1 MQNSQE
7 RAVYDDEIS
16 LVDLAATFIRRRRIF
31 YACFALVTLLGVVY
45 ALMQADKYEYV
56 TLLESAEKAG
66 NEFIEK
72 PAATVAIIENRWI
85 PAAASSYQAE
95 NEKLLP
101 FKLDASNPE
110 NTGLIRIVSEAS
122 VETADVV
129 KTIHSDLAQSVM
141 ERQQQ
146 LLETQRN
153 SLKNQLASIERVIQS
168 LQTSEGG
175 ENTATALAAAIQK
188 RAELESELEALQPA
202 SVIVT
207 ARQSTG
213 QRGISGVLIVGLACS
228 MGIMLGVFLAFFA
241 EFVWRVRQKLMQ
253 AKELSG

>member
-7 RAVYDDEIS
+7 RAVYADEIS

-45 ALMQADKYEYV
+45 ALIQPDKYEYV

-66 NEFIEK
+66 SEFIEK
-72 PAATVAIIENRWI
+72 PVATVAIIQNRWI

-95 NEKLLP
+95 NEELLP
-101 FKLDASNPE
+101 FKLEASNPE
-110 NTGLIRIVSEAS
+110 NTGLIRIASEAS
-122 VETADVV
+122 VENADVV

-153 SLKNQLASIERVIQS
+153 SLKNQLASIERVVQS
-168 LQTSEGG
+168 LQTSEGR
-175 ENTATALAAAIQK
+175 ENTATAVAAAIQK

-202 SVIVT
+202 SVIAT
-207 ARQSTG
+207 ARQSTEQKG
-213 QRGISGVLIVGLACS
+213 ASSLLIFALAATLGGIL
-228 MGIMLGVFLAFFA
+228 GIFFA
-241 EFVWRVRQKLMQ
+241 FCSEFVISVRQRLKDE
-253 AKELSG
+253 AES

>member
-7 RAVYDDEIS
+7 RAAYDDEIS

-45 ALMQADKYEYV
+45 ALIQPDKYEYV

-66 NEFIEK
+66 SEFIEK
-72 PAATVAIIENRWI
+72 PAATVAIIQNRWI
-85 PAAASSYQAE
+85 PAAASRYQAD

-101 FKLDASNPE
+101 FKLEASNPE
-110 NTGLIRIVSEAS
+110 NTGLIRIASEAS
-122 VETADVV
+122 VENSDVV

-146 LLETQRN
+146 LLEAQRN
-153 SLKNQLASIERVIQS
+153 SLKNQLASIERVVQS
-168 LQTSEGG
+168 LQTLEGG

-188 RAELESELEALQPA
+188 QAQLESELEATQPA

-207 ARQSTG
+207 ARQSNG
-213 QRGISGVLIVGLACS
+213 QKGTSSRLIVVLAA
-228 MGIMLGVFLAFFA
+228 MLGGMLGVFLAFFA
-241 EFVWRVRQKLMQ
+241 EFAGQVRNSLHGTDKD
-253 AKELSG
+253 

>member
-1 MQNSQE
+1 MQSSQE

-45 ALMQADKYEYV
+45 ALMQPDKYEYV

-66 NEFIEK
+66 GEFIEK
-72 PAATVAIIENRWI
+72 PVATVAIIQNRWI
-85 PAAASSYQAE
+85 PAVASSYQAE
-95 NEKLLP
+95 NEKPLP
-101 FKLDASNPE
+101 FKLEASNPE

-153 SLKNQLASIERVIQS
+153 SLKNQLASIEQVIKS

-175 ENTATALAAAIQK
+175 ENTATALAAGIQK
-188 RAELESELEALQPA
+188 RAELQSELEALQPA

-207 ARQSTG
+207 ARQSNG
-213 QRGISGVLIVGLACS
+213 QKGTSSRLIVVLAA
-228 MGIMLGVFLAFFA
+228 MLGGMLGVFLAFFV
-241 EFVWRVRQKLMQ
+241 EFAVQVKNSLGNVAQ
-253 AKELSG
+253 E